1 VARSFV
7 ARPSQPLLVATVTAT
22 TGSQR
27 TGMAAILLFL
37 IVADDAA
44 GSRAGRIAG

>member
-1 VARSFV
+1 
-7 ARPSQPLLVATVTAT
+7 LVATVTAT

-37 IVADDAA
+37 IAGLLMMLPVREPGGQPVNA
-44 GSRAGRIAG
+44 GSGACP